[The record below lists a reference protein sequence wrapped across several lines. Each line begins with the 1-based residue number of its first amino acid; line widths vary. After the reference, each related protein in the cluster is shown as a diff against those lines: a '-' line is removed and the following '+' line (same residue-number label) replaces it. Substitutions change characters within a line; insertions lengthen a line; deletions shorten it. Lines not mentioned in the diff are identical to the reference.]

1 MDVTAGLAELDKRR
15 TLVAR
20 RLDELDRSQREASQ
34 ALQQAR
40 AAVVEAERKDAAP
53 AARGKLE
60 SALRTAEARA
70 AEPWPQRLEG
80 AKASLRDADKE
91 RREFIG
97 EHLTELVEERER
109 AGAEC
114 AARINDHL
122 TGLAA
127 AYSEWN
133 TIAQQI
139 TALASSVAPLRPG
152 DVSYTR
158 VESLIREVEAVLLRG
173 GEQGPVLRHDPRQPR
188 HGQVAEQLPDEVPA

>member
-1 MDVTAGLAELDKRR
+1 MDATARLAELDKRR

-20 RLDELDRSQREASQ
+20 RLDELDRSQREATQ

-40 AAVVEAERKDAAP
+40 ARLVEAERTDAAP
-53 AARGKLE
+53 ATRGKLE

-70 AEPWPQRLEG
+70 AEPWGERREG
-80 AKASLRDADKE
+80 ARAALRDADYE
-91 RREFIG
+91 RRAFIG
-97 EHLTELVEERER
+97 EHLDALVEEREA

-127 AYSEWN
+127 CYSEWS

-173 GEQGPVLRHDPRQPR
+173 GEEGPRLRHDPRLPR
-188 HGQVAEQLPDEVPA
+188 HAQAVPAAAS